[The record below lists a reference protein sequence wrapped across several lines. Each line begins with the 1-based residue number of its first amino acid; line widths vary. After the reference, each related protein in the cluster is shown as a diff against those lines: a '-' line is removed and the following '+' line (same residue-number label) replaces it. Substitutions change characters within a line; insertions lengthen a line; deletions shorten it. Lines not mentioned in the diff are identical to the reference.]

1 MAAAAAA
8 AKRSDHKISAGA
20 TTIAGASTVA
30 KRTVA
35 YKDKALTSM
44 VPAHVMVRR
53 QAAAAAAAGG
63 AGAAGKSSGKTAASE
78 EVRIGPGFGLAP
90 VQKGVVGG
98 PQRQQQQQQQPA
110 QVGKWG
116 SMVQTVVAPAG
127 RPKPAAAGGAAPAAA
142 PASVDAKMTE
152 FMSSLKDLGAFE

>member
-1 MAAAAAA
+1 MASAAAAG

-53 QAAAAAAAGG
+53 EAAAAAAAAAG
-63 AGAAGKSSGKTAASE
+63 KSSSSSKAVASE

-90 VQKGVVGG
+90 VQKNAVGVT
-98 PQRQQQQQQQPA
+98 QRQQQQQPA

-127 RPKPAAAGGAAPAAA
+127 KPRPAAAAGAAKTAAA
-142 PASVDAKMTE
+142 PASVDAKMNE

>member
-1 MAAAAAA
+1 MAAAA

-30 KRTVA
+30 KRTLA

-53 QAAAAAAAGG
+53 EAAAAAAAAAGS
-63 AGAAGKSSGKTAASE
+63 AGKGSKAVVSE

-90 VQKGVVGG
+90 VQKSAVGVA
-98 PQRQQQQQQQPA
+98 QRQQQQQQQPA

-116 SMVQTVVAPAG
+116 GMVQTVVAPAG
-127 RPKPAAAGGAAPAAA
+127 KPKAAGAAGAKPAAA
-142 PASVDAKMTE
+142 PASVDAKMNE

>member
-1 MAAAAAA
+1 MAAAAAG
-8 AKRSDHKISAGA
+8 AKRSDHKINAGA

-53 QAAAAAAAGG
+53 EAAAAAAAGRG
-63 AGAAGKSSGKTAASE
+63 SSKSVASE

-90 VQKGVVGG
+90 VQKNAVGVT
-98 PQRQQQQQQQPA
+98 QRQQQQQPA

-127 RPKPAAAGGAAPAAA
+127 RPRPAAAAGAKPAAA

>member
-1 MAAAAAA
+1 MSAAAAG

-53 QAAAAAAAGG
+53 EAAAAAAAG
-63 AGAAGKSSGKTAASE
+63 KSSSSSKAVANE

-90 VQKGVVGG
+90 VQKHAVGVT
-98 PQRQQQQQQQPA
+98 QRQQQQQQPA

-127 RPKPAAAGGAAPAAA
+127 KLRSAAAAGAAKPAAA
-142 PASVDAKMTE
+142 PASVDAKMNE